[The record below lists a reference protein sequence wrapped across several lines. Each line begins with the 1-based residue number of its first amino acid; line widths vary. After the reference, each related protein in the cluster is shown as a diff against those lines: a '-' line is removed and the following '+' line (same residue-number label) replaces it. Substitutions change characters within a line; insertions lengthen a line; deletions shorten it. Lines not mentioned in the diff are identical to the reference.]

1 MSQNYPNI
9 LYLHSHDSGRY
20 VQPYG
25 YPVATPHIQELAE
38 QGVVFRQAFCA
49 APMCSAS
56 RASLLTGQYP
66 HSNGMLG
73 LAHRGFS
80 LHDYHHHIVHTLQ
93 QTGYYSVLIGEQHI
107 SKEPQTIGYD
117 RVIKVESSHAKDV
130 VPIARNILRDM
141 PSQPFFLSV
150 GFFET
155 HREFFPPM
163 SEQEA
168 NYCQPP
174 PYLPDTPETRQ
185 DMAAFKA
192 SVASLDWG
200 IGAVLAELEAQGLA
214 ENTLVIC
221 TTDHGIPFP
230 GAKTTLT
237 DQGIGVMLI
246 MRGPGDFSGG
256 KVYDAMISQID
267 LFPTICDLLNIDR
280 PDWLQ
285 GVSFLPLVR
294 QEVSEVRDALFAEAT
309 FHAAYEP
316 QRAIRTQR
324 WKYIRRF
331 GERET
336 PVLVNCDDGLSKD
349 VWLEYGWRNRQI
361 APEQLYDLIFDPGEM
376 CNLVNEP
383 AAVPILQEMRA
394 RLEEWMRAT
403 NDPLLYGPVLPPAGA
418 EFNDPDQ
425 LSPAEPVVVGIR
437 GTS

>member
-1 MSQNYPNI
+1 MAKDYPNI
-9 LYLHSHDSGRY
+9 LYLHSHDTGRY
-20 VQPYG
+20 VEPYG
-25 YPVATPHIQELAE
+25 YPVPTPQIQKLAE
-38 QGVVFRQAFCA
+38 QGVMFRQAYCA

-80 LHDYHHHIVHTLQ
+80 LRNYHHHIVRTLSEA
-93 QTGYYSVLIGEQHI
+93 GYYSVLIGEQHI
-107 SKEPQTIGYD
+107 SKEPGIIGYD
-117 RVIKVESSHAKDV
+117 RVIKMETHHADV
-130 VPIARNILRDM
+130 VVPTTREILSTM

-155 HREFFPPM
+155 HREFFPPT
-163 SEQEA
+163 SAREA
-168 NYCQPP
+168 EYCLPP
-174 PYLPDTPETRQ
+174 AHLPNTPETRQ

-192 SVASLDWG
+192 SARSLDWG
-200 IGAVLAELEAQGLA
+200 IGEVLDILQEQGLA

-246 MRGPGDFSGG
+246 MRGPGGFSGG
-256 KVYDAMISQID
+256 KVFDAMVSQID
-267 LFPTICDLLNIDR
+267 LFPTICDLLGIEQ

-285 GVSFLPLVR
+285 GTSLMPLIR
-294 QEVSEVRDALFAEAT
+294 EEKSDVRDSLFAECT

-316 QRAIRTQR
+316 QRAIRTKR

-331 GERET
+331 IDRKA
-336 PVLVNCDDGLSKD
+336 PVLANCDDSLSKD
-349 VWLEYGWRNRQI
+349 VWMEYGWRERQI

-376 CNLVNEP
+376 YNLANEP
-383 AAVPILQEMRA
+383 SAASVLQEMRD
-394 RLEEWMRAT
+394 RLEDWMRVT
-403 NDPLLYGPVLPPAGA
+403 DDPLLYGPVLPPPGV
-418 EFNDPDQ
+418 ELNDPDQ
-425 LSPAEPVVVGIR
+425 LSPTAPTGMAER
-437 GTS
+437 AAS